1 VNSCHLS
8 QIGST
13 LLTSF
18 QVKRLLFTSPLQAPI
33 PRSSRLAEVA
43 SLGVPDEEFGQR
55 LRLYVVLADGS
66 TLDGDAIRR
75 HVKENLA
82 RYKVPREVVFLDE
95 LPRTATGK
103 VYRPHLEGKDTA

>member
-1 VNSCHLS
+1 M
-8 QIGST
+8 
-13 LLTSF
+13 
-18 QVKRLLFTSPLQAPI
+18 KRLLFTSPLQAPI

-75 HVKENLA
+75 HVNDNLA

-103 VYRPHLEGKDTA
+103 VYRPNLEGKDTA